1 MSRTVNKT
9 GKILIVDDN
18 EDVLQAAKI
27 FLKRHFLQVDTEKNP
42 GAIPA
47 TISNEQYDV
56 ILLDMN
62 FTKDVSSGKEGFFWL
77 DQILEKDPSA
87 VVILITAYG
96 DVDLAVRAIKEGAT
110 DFVLKP
116 WNNEKLLATVMAA
129 LRLRATKSEVNQL
142 RSQQEILNA
151 DLNNKFQDIIGNSP
165 AMQRVFE
172 TIEQVAGTDANVLI
186 LGENGTGK
194 EVIAR
199 AIHRRSERANNVFI
213 NVDLGA
219 VTESLFESELF
230 GHMKGSFT
238 DAKQD
243 RVGRFEAASEGTL
256 FLDEI
261 GNLSLPLQ
269 AKLLTALQNKRVTPV
284 GSNKV
289 IDVDVRFIC
298 ATNMPLYEMVQNN
311 EFRQDLLYRINTIE
325 VHLPP
330 LRERLEDL
338 ESLATHFLSMYSKKY
353 NKPIH
358 SISASAIKRMQKYH
372 WPGNVRE
379 LQHSVERAVILSNKP
394 TLQPEDFFFNADNAK
409 QGKEQDELHLEKYDL
424 EEVEKLL
431 IRKVLKKHGGNISK
445 AAGDLGLTRASL
457 YRRLE
462 KYDI

>member
-1 MSRTVNKT
+1 MSRTVNKI

-129 LRLRATKSEVNQL
+129 MKLRASKTEVNQL

-151 DLNNKFQDIIGNSP
+151 DINHKFQDIIGSSP
-165 AMQRVFE
+165 TMMRVFE

-199 AIHRRSERANNVFI
+199 AIHRRSKRTNNVFI

-243 RVGRFEAASEGTL
+243 RIGRFEASSEGTL

-325 VHLPP
+325 INLPP
-330 LRERLEDL
+330 LRERIEDL
-338 ESLATHFLSMYSKKY
+338 EPLATHFLTMYSKKY

-358 SISASAIKRMQKYH
+358 SISASAVKRMQKYH

-379 LQHSVERAVILSNKP
+379 LQHAVERAVILSNKP
-394 TLQPEDFFFNADNAK
+394 ILQPEDFFFNADASK
-409 QGKEQDELHLEKYDL
+409 SGKDQDELHLEKYDL